1 MEQKRE
7 TMLGS
12 SNCFQEQK
20 ASFIISQFHQ
30 LIFSNKMILFSMKSD
45 RKIRK
50 HNILDY
56 DNCLPNYNSRDSACQ

>member
-56 DNCLPNYNSRDSACQ
+56 HNCLPNYNSRDSACQ